1 MDLEFLKLLIISIL
15 IGFSIG
21 LERSIRFNSKNI
33 NSFAGSR
40 TFALISLAGFL
51 SAYLN
56 EKYPYFLYL
65 SILIIGILIISAY
78 FLKVIH
84 YKKQGSTTHFA
95 AIVTFFLGILT
106 YIGKVEYAI
115 YIGVITIV
123 ILSLKPKLEEFES
136 KISVNDIN
144 AGVLLLVMTFLILP
158 ILPNKTIDPYH
169 LFNPYKTWLMAVL
182 ISALS
187 FIGYISLKLMGNK
200 GILITA
206 MAGGLFSSTAV
217 TFTLSKMYKE
227 NKNNKYLYIAGISI
241 ANAIMFA
248 RIYVE
253 TLIVNKE
260 LSSIILLPF
269 LLATLFG
276 MIYAYYIYK
285 KSTVQKIN
293 IDLKSKNPLEIDE
306 AVKFAIIF
314 AIIYAAAE
322 LVSNKYGNLG
332 IYLLSFFSGITDVDA
347 ITLSLSSLATSKI
360 PQISAINGIIIAS
373 VTNSIVKFLIAAIV
387 AKDLS
392 KELFLFFLLCF
403 TGLGIGYLIAI

>member
-1 MDLEFLKLLIISIL
+1 LDLEFLKYLLISIL

-51 SAYLN
+51 SAFLN
-56 EKYPYFLYL
+56 EKYPFFLYL
-65 SILIIGILIISAY
+65 SLLIIGILIISAY

-115 YIGVITIV
+115 FIGVITIV

-136 KISVNDIN
+136 KISIKDIN

-158 ILPNKTIDPYH
+158 ILPNKPIDPYH

-187 FIGYISLKLMGNK
+187 FIGFISLKIVGNK

-206 MAGGLFSSTAV
+206 AAGGLFSSTAV
-217 TFTLSKMYKE
+217 TFTLSKMYSE
-227 NKNNKYLYIAGISI
+227 NKNNKFLYIAGISI

-248 RIYVE
+248 RVYIE
-253 TLIVNKE
+253 TLLVNKN
-260 LSSIILLPF
+260 LSNMIILPF
-269 LLATLFG
+269 ILATIFG
-276 MIYAYYIYK
+276 IFYAYYIYK
-285 KSTVQKIN
+285 KSTSQKIN

-306 AVKFAIIF
+306 AIKFAIIF

-322 LVSNKYGNLG
+322 FISNKYGNLG

-347 ITLSLSSLATSKI
+347 ITLSLSNLAISKI
-360 PQISAINGIIIAS
+360 PLFTAINGIIIAS
-373 VTNSIVKFLIAAIV
+373 VTNSIVKFLIAVIV
-387 AKDLS
+387 ARDLT

-403 TGLGIGYLIAI
+403 IGLGIGYFIAI

>member
-1 MDLEFLKLLIISIL
+1 LNLEFLKNLLIAIL

-56 EKYPYFLYL
+56 DKYPYFLYL
-65 SILIIGILIISAY
+65 SVLIIGILIISAY

-95 AIVTFFLGILT
+95 AIITYFLGILVYT
-106 YIGKVEYAI
+106 GKIEYAI
-115 YIGVITIV
+115 FIGVITIV

-136 KISVNDIN
+136 KISITDIN
-144 AGVLLLVMTFLILP
+144 AAVLLLVMTFLILP
-158 ILPNKTIDPYH
+158 ILPNKPIDPYH

-187 FIGYISLKLMGNK
+187 FIGYISLKLVGNK

-206 MAGGLFSSTAV
+206 AAGGLFSSTAV

-227 NKNNKYLYIAGISI
+227 HKNNKYLYIAGISI

-248 RIYVE
+248 RVYVE
-253 TLIVNKE
+253 TLLVNKT
-260 LSSIILLPF
+260 LSDKIILPF
-269 LLATLFG
+269 ILATLFG
-276 MIYAYYIYK
+276 IIYAYYIYK
-285 KSTVQKIN
+285 KSTSQKISIN
-293 IDLKSKNPLEIDE
+293 LKSKNPLELDE
-306 AVKFAIIF
+306 AIKFAIIF

-322 LVSNKYGNLG
+322 LISNRYGNLG

-347 ITLSLSSLATSKI
+347 ITLSLSNLAISKI
-360 PQISAINGIIIAS
+360 PQITAINGIIIAS
-373 VTNSIVKFLIAAIV
+373 ITNSIVKFLIAVIV
-387 AKDLS
+387 AKDLT
-392 KELFLFFLLCF
+392 KELFIFFSLCF
-403 TGLGIGYLIAI
+403 LGLGIGYLIAI

>member
-1 MDLEFLKLLIISIL
+1 LNLEFLKLLIISIL

-40 TFALISLAGFL
+40 TFALISLSGFL

-56 EKYPYFLYL
+56 EKYPYFLYI
-65 SILIIGILIISAY
+65 SVLIIGILIISAY

-95 AIVTFFLGILT
+95 AILTYFLGILV
-106 YIGKVEYAI
+106 YIGKIEYAI
-115 YIGVITIV
+115 FIGVITIV

-136 KISVNDIN
+136 KISINDIN

-158 ILPNKTIDPYH
+158 ILPNKPIDPYH

-187 FIGYISLKLMGNK
+187 FIGYISLKLVGNK

-206 MAGGLFSSTAV
+206 AAGGLFSSTAV
-217 TFTLSKMYKE
+217 TFTLSKMYKT
-227 NKNNKYLYIAGISI
+227 NKTNKYLYIAGISI

-248 RIYVE
+248 RVYAE

-260 LSSIILLPF
+260 LSSKILLPF

-285 KSTVQKIN
+285 KSYVQKID

-306 AVKFAIIF
+306 AIKFAIIF

-347 ITLSLSSLATSKI
+347 ITLSLSNLAVSKI

-373 VTNSIVKFLIAAIV
+373 VTNSIVKFLIAVVV

-403 TGLGIGYLIAI
+403 MGLGIGYLIAI

>member
-1 MDLEFLKLLIISIL
+1 LDLEFLKLLIISIL

-40 TFALISLAGFL
+40 TFALISLSGFL

-56 EKYPYFLYL
+56 EKYPYFLYI
-65 SILIIGILIISAY
+65 SVLIIGILIISAY

-95 AIVTFFLGILT
+95 AILTYFLGILV
-106 YIGKVEYAI
+106 YIGKIEYAI
-115 YIGVITIV
+115 FIGVITIV

-136 KISVNDIN
+136 KISINDIN

-158 ILPNKTIDPYH
+158 ILPNKPIDPYH

-187 FIGYISLKLMGNK
+187 FIGYISLKLVGNK

-206 MAGGLFSSTAV
+206 AAGGLFSSTAV
-217 TFTLSKMYKE
+217 TFSLSKMYKE
-227 NKNNKYLYIAGISI
+227 HKNNKFIYIAGISI

-248 RIYVE
+248 RVYIE
-253 TLIVNKE
+253 TLLVNKN
-260 LSSIILLPF
+260 LSNRILLPF
-269 LLATLFG
+269 ILATIFGFLF
-276 MIYAYYIYK
+276 AYFIYK
-285 KSTVQKIN
+285 KSTTQKIN
-293 IDLKSKNPLEIDE
+293 MELKSKNPLEIDE
-306 AVKFAIIF
+306 AIKFAIIF

-347 ITLSLSSLATSKI
+347 ITLSLSNLAVSKI

-373 VTNSIVKFLIAAIV
+373 VTNSIVKFLIAVVV

-403 TGLGIGYLIAI
+403 MGLGIGYLIAI

>member
-1 MDLEFLKLLIISIL
+1 LELEFLKLLIISIL

-21 LERSIRFNSKNI
+21 LERSLRFNSKNL

-40 TFALISLAGFL
+40 TFALISLSGFL
-51 SAYLN
+51 SAWLN
-56 EKYPYFLYL
+56 EKYPFFLYL

-95 AIVTFFLGILT
+95 ALITYLLGILV
-106 YIGKVEYAI
+106 YIGKIEYAVF
-115 YIGVITIV
+115 IGVIVIV

-136 KISVNDIN
+136 KISTSDIN
-144 AGVLLLVMTFLILP
+144 AAVLLLVMTFLILP

-169 LFNPYKTWLMAVL
+169 FFNPYKTWLMAVL

-187 FIGYISLKLMGNK
+187 FIGYISLKIIGDK

-217 TFTLSKMYKE
+217 TFTLSKMYKV
-227 NKNNKYLYIAGISI
+227 NKSNKFLYIAGISI

-248 RIYVE
+248 RVYIE
-253 TLIVNKE
+253 TLIVNRN
-260 LSSIILLPF
+260 LSNKILFPF
-269 LLATLFG
+269 ILATIFG
-276 MIYAYYIYK
+276 IFFSYYIYK
-285 KSTVQKIN
+285 KSVLEKIK
-293 IDLKSKNPLEIDE
+293 IDIKSKNPLELNE
-306 AVKFAIIF
+306 AIKFAIIF
-314 AIIYAAAE
+314 ATIYAAAE

-332 IYLLSFFSGITDVDA
+332 IYILSFFSGLTDVDA
-347 ITLSLSSLATSKI
+347 ITLSLSNLAVSKI
-360 PQISAINGIIIAS
+360 SQVSAINGIIIAS
-373 VTNSIVKFLIAAIV
+373 ITNSIVKFLIAVIV
-387 AKDLS
+387 AKDLT

-403 TGLGIGYLIAI
+403 SGLGIGYLIAF

>member
-1 MDLEFLKLLIISIL
+1 MELEFLKLLIISIL

-21 LERSIRFNSKNI
+21 LERSLRFNSKNL

-40 TFALISLAGFL
+40 TFALISLSGFL
-51 SAYLN
+51 SAWLN
-56 EKYPYFLYL
+56 EKYPFFLYL

-95 AIVTFFLGILT
+95 ALITYLLGILV
-106 YIGKVEYAI
+106 YIGKIEYAVF
-115 YIGVITIV
+115 IGVIVIV

-136 KISVNDIN
+136 KISTSDIN
-144 AGVLLLVMTFLILP
+144 AAVLLLVMTFLILP

-169 LFNPYKTWLMAVL
+169 FFNPYKTWLMAVL

-187 FIGYISLKLMGNK
+187 FIGYISLKIIGDK

-217 TFTLSKMYKE
+217 TFTLSKMYKV
-227 NKNNKYLYIAGISI
+227 NKSNKFLYIAGISI

-248 RIYVE
+248 RVYIE
-253 TLIVNKE
+253 TLIVNRN
-260 LSSIILLPF
+260 LSNKILFPF
-269 LLATLFG
+269 ILATIFG
-276 MIYAYYIYK
+276 IFFSYYIYK
-285 KSTVQKIN
+285 KSVLEKIK
-293 IDLKSKNPLEIDE
+293 IDIKSKNPLELNE
-306 AVKFAIIF
+306 AIKFAIIF
-314 AIIYAAAE
+314 ATIYAAAE

-332 IYLLSFFSGITDVDA
+332 IYILSFFSGLTDVDA
-347 ITLSLSSLATSKI
+347 ITLSLSNLAVSKI
-360 PQISAINGIIIAS
+360 SQVSAINGIIIAS
-373 VTNSIVKFLIAAIV
+373 ITNSIVKFLIAVIV
-387 AKDLS
+387 AKDLT

-403 TGLGIGYLIAI
+403 SGLGIGYLIAF